1 MASGDLGLSNSLLP
15 GGIKPLTEQMLSYYW
30 WGSVYSPEGNF
41 IGIVEDVKWVSKLH
55 FYTHISLGP
64 MSQSL
69 KNNHM
74 YFTM

>member
-1 MASGDLGLSNSLLP
+1 M
-15 GGIKPLTEQMLSYYW
+15 
-30 WGSVYSPEGNF
+30 YSPEGNF

-55 FYTHISLGP
+55 FYIHISLGP

-69 KNNHM
+69 KNNYI